1 MSPLALGVWALFVL
15 AIAAGPRLVD
25 EAAVRAALVGLGPLA
40 PLAALLAEAAQVIVI
55 PIPGQPIEIA
65 AGWALGLAAGALVA
79 SVGAVLGSVA
89 AFRLGRR
96 YGRPWVERHVAGD
109 TRERFFARWSEER
122 RAGWIVF
129 WLMLVPAFP
138 RDPLCYLA
146 GVTGLS
152 MRRFTLIAAVG
163 RPIGLVPWVA
173 LGADGVAAGVR
184 LQIAML
190 AAAGLVWLGHALFT
204 RLQGAAA
211 PEPTES

>member
-1 MSPLALGVWALFVL
+1 MLFALSL
-15 AIAAGPRLVD
+15 AAGPRLFD
-25 EAAVRAALVGLGPLA
+25 EAAVRAALIGLGPLA
-40 PLAALLAEAAQVIVI
+40 PLAALLAEAAQVVVI

-65 AGWALGLAAGALVA
+65 AGWALGLGLGAVIA

-96 YGRPWVERHVAGD
+96 FGRPWVERHVAGK
-109 TRERFFARWSEER
+109 TRERFYARWSEER
-122 RAGWIVF
+122 RASWLVF

-152 MRRFTLIAAVG
+152 TRRFTLIALVG

-173 LGADGVAAGVR
+173 FGADGVAAGVR
-184 LQIAML
+184 LQVAMFAVAAL
-190 AAAGLVWLGHALFT
+190 AWAGHALFV
-204 RLQGAAA
+204 RLHGAGSA
-211 PEPTES
+211 PELNES